1 MPPRYELSVEGFF
14 SSAHALRGY
23 EGACEAL
30 HGHNWAVQAKVVSP
44 TLDSIG
50 LAVDFK
56 VIQGALDQA
65 LAELDHRNLNELP
78 AFAAD
83 NASAERVAQHV
94 YGRLRGALK
103 APVRLQQVTVTEA
116 PGCSV
121 TYAED

>member
-1 MPPRYELSVEGFF
+1 MPPRYELSVEGSF

-23 EGACEAL
+23 EGACESL

-44 TLDSIG
+44 RLDSIG

-56 VIQGALDQA
+56 VIKGALDKA
-65 LAELDHRNLNELP
+65 LAELDHRNLNDLP

-94 YGRLRGALK
+94 YQRLHDGFVGPL
-103 APVRLQQVTVTEA
+103 RLLQVTVTES

-121 TYAED
+121 TYSED